1 MPIEQIVREPELH
14 RTKLNIKFLTKQAN
28 GLPHLIVILILAM
41 LAIAGLA
48 CGGDDSHNP
57 LLPVGPATVQPAAN
71 TPAEIAP
78 TATPNTIPTIA
89 PTATSVPSA
98 TPAPSPTPTPAPTRA
113 PAPTTTP
120 EIEDV
125 AKEDTD
131 NTEVTSGS
139 KLPDECLTNGSL
151 TDTKLIATCSFAAM
165 SLLRSVRAEVDF
177 DLGALLLGGPPPGS
191 EVPSIKMQVERVL
204 PDDFRVT
211 MTGPEGEA
219 FEFVFVDGESY
230 INDGASGEWFKLT
243 RDPDETAAM
252 LMSLNM
258 VEQQLSELDNQDILW
273 GETEISEDGSHY
285 VVSYRP
291 PTEQAGLGA
300 PPMELQMSIDAQ
312 TFLQNSV
319 SLQLVDE
326 AGLGLRIAEFK
337 YSDHNSPFTIEAPES
352 FFEPDPSLMQPG
364 SEGFGLSEGPSVTS
378 LSKNDD
384 GNVEVT
390 FSEPVNLVGEVGL
403 YVLEPSIGG
412 YSLPYIGGSG
422 TDTLTFSA
430 DVPDH
435 PLLIPGES
443 IILGFTFDSP
453 ESDLVGE
460 NGRRADSTF
469 DEWVYP
475 ESP

>member
-1 MPIEQIVREPELH
+1 MKITVVTRRFPTGQAFGLH
-14 RTKLNIKFLTKQAN
+14 L
-28 GLPHLIVILILAM
+28 LIVIPILAT
-41 LAIAGLA
+41 LAILGIA
-48 CGGDDSHNP
+48 CGGDDSRSP
-57 LLPVGPATVQPAAN
+57 LLPVGPATVQPTA
-71 TPAEIAP
+71 TIPAEIA
-78 TATPNTIPTIA
+78 
-89 PTATSVPSA
+89 PSA
-98 TPAPSPTPTPAPTRA
+98 TPAPNPIPNPTAAPTRTPAPEPTA
-113 PAPTTTP
+113 SPAAQDTVDR
-120 EIEDV
+120 ESEGAEV
-125 AKEDTD
+125 ASVSE
-131 NTEVTSGS
+131 
-139 KLPDECLTNGSL
+139 LPDECLTNGSL
-151 TDTKLIATCSFAAM
+151 TDSKLIATCSLNAM
-165 SLLRSVRAEVDF
+165 ALLRSVKVEVDF
-177 DLGALLLGGPPPGS
+177 DLGALIRGGTPPGS

-211 MTGPEGEA
+211 MTGPAGEA

-230 INDGASGEWFKLT
+230 INDGTFGEWFKIPQT
-243 RDPDETAAM
+243 PDETAAM

-273 GETEISEDGSHY
+273 GETEISEDGSQY

-291 PTEQAGLGA
+291 PAEQAGLGA
-300 PPMELQMSIDAQ
+300 PPMELQMNIDAQ

-319 SLQLVDE
+319 SLRLVDE

-435 PLLIPGES
+435 PSLIPGES

-475 ESP
+475 E

>member
-1 MPIEQIVREPELH
+1 MKITVVTRRFPTGQAFGLH
-14 RTKLNIKFLTKQAN
+14 L
-28 GLPHLIVILILAM
+28 LIVIPILAT
-41 LAIAGLA
+41 LAILGIA
-48 CGGDDSHNP
+48 CGGDDSRSP
-57 LLPVGPATVQPAAN
+57 LLPVGPATVQPAA
-71 TPAEIAP
+71 TIPAEIAP
-78 TATPNTIPTIA
+78 SATPGIASTVA
-89 PTATSVPSA
+89 PTATSVPLA
-98 TPAPSPTPTPAPTRA
+98 TPAPSPIPNPTAAPTRTPAPEPTA
-113 PAPTTTP
+113 SPAAQDTVDR
-120 EIEDV
+120 ESEGAEV
-125 AKEDTD
+125 ATVSE
-131 NTEVTSGS
+131 
-139 KLPDECLTNGSL
+139 LPDECLTNGSL
-151 TDTKLIATCSFAAM
+151 TDSKLIATCSFNAM
-165 SLLRSVRAEVDF
+165 ALLRSVKVEVDF
-177 DLGALLLGGPPPGS
+177 DLGALLPGGPPPGS

-258 VEQQLSELDNQDILW
+258 VEQQLSELDNQDIVW
-273 GETEISEDGSHY
+273 GETEVSEDGSQY

-291 PTEQAGLGA
+291 PAEQAGLGA
-300 PPMELQMSIDAQ
+300 PPMKLQLNVDSQ

-319 SLQLVDE
+319 SLRLVDE
-326 AGLGLRIAEFK
+326 AGLGSRIAEFK

-352 FFEPDPSLMQPG
+352 FLEPDPSLMQSG
-364 SEGFGLSEGPSVTS
+364 SEGFGPSEGPSVTS

-390 FSEPVNLVGEVGL
+390 FSQPVNLVGEVGL

-412 YSLPYIGGSG
+412 YSLPYIGGGG
-422 TDTLTFSA
+422 TDTLTFAA
-430 DVPDH
+430 DVPDN
-435 PLLIPGES
+435 PSLIPGES

-453 ESDLVGE
+453 ESDLFGE

-469 DEWVYP
+469 DEWVYS
-475 ESP
+475 E